1 MLKLKQNIQD
11 QHSFILKL
19 GINMTLESTT
29 EAIRER
35 SGTVEIDSLLVSVL
49 YELMRDYVPPGIIEG
64 IVKKSVHDTKVIY
77 TNGWLAKYAEDLAL
91 RLTQK

>member
-1 MLKLKQNIQD
+1 MEKI
-11 QHSFILKL
+11 
-19 GINMTLESTT
+19 ESTT

-35 SGTVEIDSLLVSVL
+35 SGNVEIDSILVSFL
-49 YELMRDYVPPGIIEG
+49 YELMRDHVTPGVIEV
-64 IVKKSVHDTKVIY
+64 IMQNSIKESKVMY

>member
-1 MLKLKQNIQD
+1 MI
-11 QHSFILKL
+11 
-19 GINMTLESTT
+19 LESTT

-49 YELMRDYVPPGIIEG
+49 YELMRDYITPGVIEG
-64 IVKKSVHDTKVIY
+64 IVQRSVHDTKVIY

>member
-1 MLKLKQNIQD
+1 
-11 QHSFILKL
+11 
-19 GINMTLESTT
+19 MTLESTT